1 MNPLY
6 AAMNGNMPANG
17 QNVAVQPPAQ
27 QMGSASSWPVNNLQ
41 NAIERAK
48 QIASSMRNPQAFV
61 NQYIPGVPANIAN
74 DPGQIM
80 NWLQQTGRVSPQQIQ
95 MVNQLAG
102 MIR

>member
-1 MNPLY
+1 
-6 AAMNGNMPANG
+6 MPVNG
-17 QNVAVQPPAQ
+17 QNQPVQPAAP

-48 QIASSMRNPQAFV
+48 QIASSMRDPQAIV
-61 NQYIPGVPANIAN
+61 NQYFPGIPANIAN
-74 DPGQIM
+74 DPVQIM

-102 MIR
+102 MFR